1 MFKLAEQLLVELY
14 AQLRVHST
22 LQQQLISTQLIEAVN
37 LTTILVYSGYK
48 VLLCLVRLAVEVT
61 EEAARGADI
70 GRIDIAIYLP
80 SDNTRIWHH
89 LLA

>member
-1 MFKLAEQLLVELY
+1 MFKLAEELLVELY
-14 AQLRVHST
+14 AQLWVHST
-22 LQQQLISTQLIEAVN
+22 LQQQLISTQLIESVN

-48 VLLCLVRLAVEVT
+48 VLLCLVWLAVEVT

-80 SDNTRIWHH
+80 SDNTRIGHH